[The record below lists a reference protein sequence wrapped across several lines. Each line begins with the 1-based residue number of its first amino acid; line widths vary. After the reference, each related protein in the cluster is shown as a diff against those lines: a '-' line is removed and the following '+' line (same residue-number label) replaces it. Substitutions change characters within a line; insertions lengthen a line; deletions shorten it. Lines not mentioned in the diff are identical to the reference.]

1 MSQFKFGNI
10 SATNVQMGDHNTQNV
25 AMSDA
30 DRSQILSLLGSLH
43 QQIQQAPIA
52 DEAKQQITQQI
63 LPDMQQAVKQPDP
76 KPGLAQGLEHLNAN
90 LEKANTTASSVSAIV
105 GTVAKIA
112 GIIGVGV
119 KVAAP
124 FLASFL

>member
-1 MSQFKFGNI
+1 MSQFNFGNV
-10 SATNVQMGDHNTQNV
+10 SATNLQMGDHNTQNI

-30 DRSQILSLLGSLH
+30 DRSQIQSLLSSLH
-43 QQIQQAPIA
+43 QQIQQAPIPE
-52 DEAKQQITQQI
+52 EARQQITQQV
-63 LPDMQQAVKQPDP
+63 LPEMQQAMKQPDP

-90 LEKANTTASSVSAIV
+90 LEKASTTASSVSAIV

-119 KVAAP
+119 KAAAP